1 MGENLALFSADFN
14 GSLRIEPRPERLT
27 SDAGAVILREILERL
42 GIVGWMVDRLRD
54 PRDPDLITHPLAE
67 LLRTAVLLIAQ
78 GWRDQDDA
86 DALRDDPALR
96 LAASDRKGT
105 SPLLGRSAGQRSN
118 RNPVVPDGLAS
129 QPTLSRLYR
138 MLGESPNRSVLRE
151 ALLLAAARRQKALRD
166 GHRLRYATIDIDG
179 LPIDVHGHQP
189 GSAHNGH
196 YHGRIYHPIVAAI
209 AETGDLLDVR
219 LRKGNVHGASGAME
233 FVLPL
238 LDRVEKEICQVAS
251 VRMDAGFPEE
261 NLLAA
266 LEARGTP
273 YVARVRNNKLLNEA
287 AAPYLKRPAGRPP
300 AEPRTWFH
308 EMRYQAGSWSL
319 PRRVV
324 LVVLERP
331 GELFLHHFWLITNW
345 PPEQMEADD
354 LLALYRERGTAEGHF
369 GELKSVLEPA
379 LSSAPRQKSH
389 YRGSEPKK
397 RTTPVDSFAQN
408 EVILLLHALAYNV
421 MHAARVLMER
431 ATGEGWSLLRLR
443 ERVLRTAGR
452 ALLHARR
459 VVLVIGEAPAKLW
472 RQLWRELQG
481 IRFVVEG

>member
-1 MGENLALFSADFN
+1 MGENFALFSADFN

-42 GIVGWMVDRLRD
+42 GVVGWMVERLED
-54 PRDPDLITHPLAE
+54 PRDPNLITHPLTE

-86 DALRDDPALR
+86 DALRNDPVFR

-105 SPLLGRSAGQRSN
+105 SPLVTRSAEQRSN
-118 RNPVVPDGLAS
+118 RNPSLPDGLAS

-138 MLGESPNRSVLRE
+138 MLNASPNRSVLRKG
-151 ALLLAAARRQKALRD
+151 LLLLAARRQKALRK

-196 YHGRIYHPIVAAI
+196 YRGRIYHPIIAAV
-209 AETGDLLDVR
+209 AETGDLLDVH
-219 LRKGNVHGASGAME
+219 LREGNVHGASGAME

-238 LDRVEKEICQVAS
+238 LDRVEKELCQVAS

-261 NLLAA
+261 KLLAA
-266 LEARGTP
+266 LEERGTP
-273 YVARVRNNKLLNEA
+273 YVARVRNNALLNEA
-287 AAPYLKRPAGRPP
+287 AAPYLRRPVGRPP

-308 EMRYQAGSWSL
+308 EVGYQAGSWSRE
-319 PRRVV
+319 RRVV
-324 LVVLERP
+324 LVVMERP

-345 PPEQMEADD
+345 PPEQMKAED

-369 GELKSVLEPA
+369 GELKSVLDPA

-389 YRGSEPKK
+389 YRGSKPRK
-397 RTTPVDSFAQN
+397 RSEPVDSFAQN
-408 EVILLLHALAYNV
+408 EVVLLLHALAYNV
-421 MHAARVLMER
+421 MHAARALIER

-443 ERVLRTAGR
+443 ERVLRVAGR

-459 VVLVIGEAPAKLW
+459 VVLVIGEAPAKQWAHLW
-472 RQLWRELQG
+472 SELRG
-481 IRFVVEG
+481 FRFVAEG

>member
-42 GIVGWMVDRLRD
+42 GIVGWMVERLQDRRD
-54 PRDPDLITHPLAE
+54 PRLITHPLAE

-86 DALRDDPALR
+86 DALRDDPAFR

-105 SPLLGRSAGQRSN
+105 SPLITRPRGQRSN
-118 RNPVVPDGLAS
+118 RNPAQPDGLAS

-138 MLGESPNRSVLRE
+138 MLSESPNRSVLRE
-151 ALLLAAARRQKALRD
+151 GLLLLAARRLKALRN

-179 LPIDVHGHQP
+179 LPISVHGHQP

-196 YHGRIYHPIVAAI
+196 YHGRIYHPIIAAI

-219 LRKGNVHGASGAME
+219 LREGNVHGASGAME

-238 LDRVEKEICQVAS
+238 LDRVEKELCQVAS

-261 NLLAA
+261 KLLAA
-266 LEARGTP
+266 LEARKTP
-273 YVARVRNNKLLNEA
+273 YVARVRNNSLLNEA
-287 AAPYLKRPAGRPP
+287 AAPYLKRPVGRPP
-300 AEPRTWFH
+300 AEPRMWFH
-308 EMRYQAGSWSL
+308 EMRYQAGSWSHE
-319 PRRVV
+319 RRVI

-345 PPEQMEADD
+345 PPEQMKAED

-389 YRGSEPKK
+389 YRGSEPRK
-397 RTTPVDSFAQN
+397 RSVPVDSFAQN
-408 EVILLLHALAYNV
+408 EVILLLHAIAYNV

-431 ATGEGWSLLRLR
+431 STGEGWSLLRLR
-443 ERVLRTAGR
+443 ERVLRVAGR
-452 ALLHARR
+452 TLLHARR
-459 VVLVIGEAPAKLW
+459 VVLVIGKAPAKLW
-472 RQLWRELQG
+472 ADLWRELQAV
-481 IRFVVEG
+481 RFVAEG